1 MANLLHQLAPDGD
14 VHAAALALRQ
24 VSLSSASMTSAS
36 MIWCQLESKNQGQN
50 VALTQSAS
58 LLLSSRTCRTLL
70 GKSRSNAAELCLY
83 VYNLLPNSVQT
94 QRYETVNLFA
104 VLVGVANGFHAVS
117 LSQAP

>member
-24 VSLSSASMTSAS
+24 VSLSSASM
-36 MIWCQLESKNQGQN
+36 IWCQLGSKDQGQN

-58 LLLSSRTCRTLL
+58 LLLSSRICRTLL

-83 VYNLLPNSVQT
+83 VNSLLPNSVQM
-94 QRYETVNLFA
+94 QRHETVNLFA

-117 LSQAP
+117 MSQAP